1 MGYTVSVYDNNGREI
16 DFIAEKD
23 GKRYFVQAAC
33 SLAGGK
39 GISEGVLSFRE
50 YMPDRQQDHHN
61 QRRYRLL
68 HECRKAYQAEGF
80 SADE

>member
-50 YMPDRQQDHHN
+50 YMPDRQQDHHKCKKDPEN
-61 QRRYRLL
+61 
-68 HECRKAYQAEGF
+68 G
-80 SADE
+80 